1 MSIYPENNSDSDGKI
16 SRRTFMKY
24 VGAAG
29 AIFTLS
35 SLVPF
40 NKAFAAGTNNTNA
53 TKNTNTTSSSQ
64 TSPPKQMGSPHTFN
78 LSATTPQLSNAG
90 GSS

>member
-1 MSIYPENNSDSDGKI
+1 VSIHPENNSNSDGKI

-29 AIFTLS
+29 AVFTLS

-40 NKAFAAGTNNTNA
+40 NKVFAAVPNNTNA
-53 TKNTNTTSSSQ
+53 TKNMNTTSSSQ
-64 TSPPKQMGSPHTFN
+64 TSPPK
-78 LSATTPQLSNAG
+78 
-90 GSS
+90 

>member
-1 MSIYPENNSDSDGKI
+1 VSIYPENDSDYDGKI

-53 TKNTNTTSSSQ
+53 TKNKSSV
-64 TSPPKQMGSPHTFN
+64 
-78 LSATTPQLSNAG
+78 
-90 GSS
+90 